1 MLLSPGGLARQAV
14 RVEMTLQE
22 LCSRRLQAHLSRDDP
37 ATWLKNINVV
47 PCSPQP
53 TKARRTYK
61 QPFDP
66 LCLSLISQPMPS
78 PDTRARSGAGAPSG
92 SASGL
97 NLRWGRRGPLGE
109 SEGLCFLW
117 LLWNSLSSPPPPVS
131 TPLVNIA
138 LTFHHLFVQREPDT
152 LARGP
157 RRPPPPP
164 SSVTSLN
171 PAHWRQ
177 QQPPLNPGAA
187 PCRVLPQDTHAL
199 SHRLPCFQVPPKT
212 LVPPILRDVS

>member
-1 MLLSPGGLARQAV
+1 MTSASKHSLHRTPTLGASSKARGWEGKRGGGWCCYPRAGRGGLARQAV

-117 LLWNSLSSPPPPVS
+117 LLWNSLSSPPHRS
-131 TPLVNIA
+131 
-138 LTFHHLFVQREPDT
+138 
-152 LARGP
+152 
-157 RRPPPPP
+157 PPP
-164 SSVTSLN
+164 
-171 PAHWRQ
+171 W
-177 QQPPLNPGAA
+177 
-187 PCRVLPQDTHAL
+187 
-199 SHRLPCFQVPPKT
+199 
-212 LVPPILRDVS
+212 